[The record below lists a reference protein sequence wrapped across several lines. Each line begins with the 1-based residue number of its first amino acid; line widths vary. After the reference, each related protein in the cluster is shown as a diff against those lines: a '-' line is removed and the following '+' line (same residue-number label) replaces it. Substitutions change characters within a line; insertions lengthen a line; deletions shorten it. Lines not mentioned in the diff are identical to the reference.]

1 MRRFAGAIL
10 GFGLLFGSP
19 GPAGAQSASEIA
31 AAKQWFT
38 EGLALEE
45 KAQFS
50 QALERFRRAAA
61 VKKTPQILFHVGLCE
76 AKTGALVEAI
86 VSFERAAE
94 SAKAEGNAQVESASQ
109 SELAGL
115 RPRVPM
121 LELSVKGGTKPSSV
135 SLDGNPLSGAALEAP
150 IPVNPG
156 KHEIVADFAGTKVK
170 QSFTASESAKSRV
183 ELEAPSAE
191 TPSGAPPPPPP
202 TPAEAPSAAE
212 DHPLPTPADS
222 RAGSSITPWL
232 VIGGGVL
239 VTAGGF
245 YMWKLRGDQIDSLDA
260 LCSEKDS
267 CPAESASKVDALESK
282 GKTYTT
288 LGIAFWGVGAAA
300 IATGGYLLLSGSGS
314 EKAAGARVAPAL
326 GPGLAGAVVQGRF

>member
-1 MRRFAGAIL
+1 MRHFAAALL
-10 GFGLLFGSP
+10 GFGLLVGSL
-19 GPAGAQSASEIA
+19 GPARAQSASEIA

-45 KAQFS
+45 KSQFAE
-50 QALERFRRAAA
+50 ALERFRRAAA

-94 SAKAEGNAQVESASQ
+94 SAKAEGNAQVESASE
-109 SELAGL
+109 SELRAL

-121 LELSVKGGTKPSSV
+121 LEINVKGTTKPSSMT
-135 SLDGNPLSGAALEAP
+135 LDGNALSSAALEAP

-156 KHEIVADFAGTKVK
+156 QHELVADFAGTKVK
-170 QSFTASESAKSRV
+170 QSFKASEGAKSRV

-191 TPSGAPPPPPP
+191 APPATPTPPPAA
-202 TPAEAPSAAE
+202 PAPNALE
-212 DHPLPTPADS
+212 DHPRPPVETKP
-222 RAGSSITPWL
+222 GSSIVPWL

-245 YMWKLRGDQIDSLDA
+245 FMWKLRGDQIDSLDA
-260 LCSEKDS
+260 ICPEQDA
-267 CPAESASKVDALESK
+267 CPAERESDVDDLENK

-300 IATGGYLLLSGSGS
+300 IATGGYLLLSGSGQ
-314 EKAAGARVAPAL
+314 EKAASTRVAPAL
-326 GPGLAGAVVQGRF
+326 GPGVAGAVLSGRF

>member
-1 MRRFAGAIL
+1 MRHFAAAL
-10 GFGLLFGSP
+10 VGFGILVGGLT
-19 GPAGAQSASEIA
+19 PAGAQSASEIA

-45 KAQFS
+45 KSQFAE
-50 QALERFRRAAA
+50 ALERFRRAAA

-94 SAKAEGNAQVESASQ
+94 SAKAEGNAQVESAAE
-109 SELAGL
+109 SELRAL

-121 LELSVKGGTKPSSV
+121 LEISVKGTTKPSGMT
-135 SLDGNPLSGAALEAP
+135 LDGNALSSAALEAP

-156 KHEIVADFAGTKVK
+156 QHELVLDFAGTKVRQGFK
-170 QSFTASESAKSRV
+170 ASEGAKSRV

-191 TPSGAPPPPPP
+191 APPATPAPPPSTPAPPAGEDRPPP
-202 TPAEAPSAAE
+202 AETRS
-212 DHPLPTPADS
+212 
-222 RAGSSITPWL
+222 GSTVVPWL

-260 LCSEKDS
+260 ICPEQDA
-267 CPAESASKVDALESK
+267 CPAERASDVDDLESK

-300 IATGGYLLLSGSGS
+300 IATGGYLLLSGSGH
-314 EKAAGARVAPAL
+314 EKSAATRVAPAL
-326 GPGLAGAVVQGRF
+326 GPGVAGAVLSGRF

>member
-1 MRRFAGAIL
+1 MAIL
-10 GFGLLFGSP
+10 GFGLLVGGA
-19 GPAGAQSASEIA
+19 GPARAQSASEIA

-45 KAQFS
+45 KGQFVE
-50 QALERFRRAAA
+50 ALERFRRAAA

-76 AKTGALVEAI
+76 VKTGALVEAI

-94 SAKAEGNAQVESASQ
+94 SAKADGNAQVEAAAQ
-109 SELAGL
+109 SELGAL
-115 RPRVPM
+115 RPRVPI
-121 LELSVKGGTKPSSV
+121 LELSVKGGAKPTGL
-135 SLDGNPLSGAALEAP
+135 SLDGNTLSEAALEAP

-156 KHEIVADFAGTKVK
+156 QHEIVADFAGTKVK
-170 QSFTASESAKSRV
+170 QSFKASEGGRSRV
-183 ELEAPSAE
+183 ELQAPSAE
-191 TPSGAPPPPPP
+191 APPATPTPPPPG
-202 TPAEAPSAAE
+202 PAPNAPE
-212 DHPLPTPADS
+212 DHPLPPPADE
-222 RAGSSITPWL
+222 RAGSSVVPWL

-260 LCSEKDS
+260 ICPEKNA
-267 CPAESASKVDALESK
+267 CPAERESKVDDLESK

-300 IATGGYLLLSGSGS
+300 IATGSYLLLTGSGQ
-314 EKAAGARVAPAL
+314 EKAAATRVAPAL
-326 GPGLAGAVVQGRF
+326 GPGVAGAVLSGRF